1 MQRKQ
6 DDRPSIKEILDLD
19 SVQDAARR
27 SGIFLGQRDRTI
39 TMQQLT
45 RYSEIKLNLNQVVLL
60 VSGSTVRDAGF

>member
-27 SGIFLGQRDRTI
+27 SGIFLGKRDRTI
-39 TMQQLT
+39 TLQQL
-45 RYSEIKLNLNQVVLL
+45 IKEKK
-60 VSGSTVRDAGF
+60 